1 MNSFHEI
8 AFSKPHI
15 PSITLGE
22 IDKVLNSGWITT
34 GPKSKEFEQSFCK
47 LINAKNGVAVC
58 SCTAALHLAYSVS
71 GFRPGDEVIVPSF
84 TFCSTIN
91 MLIHLGVKPIF
102 CDILEESLCL
112 DPIDVESKITRLTKA
127 IVVVHFAGRP
137 ASMKEITRI
146 AKKNKL
152 IVIEDAAHAFL
163 TKYKGK
169 YIGDS
174 NNICCFSFYATKN
187 LTTAEG
193 GMVTSRNKSLSDK
206 MRLLSMHGISKH
218 AWNRYSKTG
227 TWKYEV
233 LMPGYKYNLTDIQAV
248 IGVEQLKVALESRKK
263 RLVLVDRYLQQLSPN
278 NNLIL
283 PTNPNEKGSEHSW
296 HLFTIRLKKSAKVKR
311 DQLIEEMKNRGIGTS
326 VHFIPNHLQKFY
338 QKTYTK
344 GLKLPVT
351 EKVYKSILSLPL
363 YEDLSILE
371 VDHIASIVND
381 LV

>member
-1 MNSFHEI
+1 MNSFREI

-15 PSITLGE
+15 PNNTLGE
-22 IDKVLNSGWITT
+22 INMVLKSGWITT

-71 GFRPGDEVIVPSF
+71 GFKPGDEIIVPSF

-91 MLIHLGVKPIF
+91 MLVHLGVKPVF
-102 CDILEESLCL
+102 CDILEESFCL
-112 DPIDVESKITRLTKA
+112 DPIDVESRITPQTKA
-127 IVVVHFAGRP
+127 IVVVHFAGKP
-137 ASMKEITRI
+137 APMKEITKI

-152 IVIEDAAHAFL
+152 IIIEDAAHAFL

-193 GMVTSRNKSLSDK
+193 GMVTSKNKSLSDK

-218 AWNRYSKTG
+218 AWNRYSKIG
-227 TWKYEV
+227 TWKYDV

-263 RLVLVDRYLQQLSPN
+263 RLMLVNRYLEQLSTN
-278 NNLIL
+278 KNLIL
-283 PTNPNEKGSEHSW
+283 PTEPKDKDSEHSW
-296 HLFTIRLKKSAKVKR
+296 HLFTIRLKKSARVSR
-311 DQLIEEMKNRGIGTS
+311 DQLIEEMKKQGISTS

-338 QKTYTK
+338 RKTYSK
-344 GLKLPVT
+344 GLNLPVT

-363 YEDLSILE
+363 YEDLSISD
-371 VDHIASIVND
+371 VDYVASIVND